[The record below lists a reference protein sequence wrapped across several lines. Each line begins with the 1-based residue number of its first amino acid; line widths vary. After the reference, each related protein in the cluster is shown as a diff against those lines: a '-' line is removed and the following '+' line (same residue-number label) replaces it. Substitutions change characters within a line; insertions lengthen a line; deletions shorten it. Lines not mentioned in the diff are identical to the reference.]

1 MRTTKT
7 KTYRV
12 CVELDVILKESSLVV
27 HTPEGIASAVR
38 HALRTNLPTS
48 TFMQAGYRFDANTV
62 HAELK
67 QQEEDANV

>member
-1 MRTTKT
+1 
-7 KTYRV
+7 
-12 CVELDVILKESSLVV
+12 VV

>member
-1 MRTTKT
+1 VRTTKT

-12 CVELDVILKESSLVV
+12 CVELDIVLRENSLVV

-38 HALRTNLPTS
+38 HALRSNLPTGS
-48 TFMQAGYRFDANTV
+48 FLSAGYKFDANTV

-67 QQEEDANV
+67 EEEANV